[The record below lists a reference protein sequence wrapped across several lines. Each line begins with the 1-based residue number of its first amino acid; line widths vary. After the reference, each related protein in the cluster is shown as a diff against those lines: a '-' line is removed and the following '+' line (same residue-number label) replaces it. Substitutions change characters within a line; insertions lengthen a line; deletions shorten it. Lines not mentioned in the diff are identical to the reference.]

1 MQLQKI
7 LQQIK
12 IKTKSDVTLNV
23 CILLLMQIWEMKFWI
38 KKKVWSDIKVWFLHK
53 QPFEKLY

>member
-23 CILLLMQIWEMKFWI
+23 CILLLMQIREM
-38 KKKVWSDIKVWFLHK
+38 
-53 QPFEKLY
+53 